1 MEVSA
6 LHCVRL
12 PNLTKCH
19 QSKETFRFTVKLRQ
33 IGLSVISQKPEELL
47 FFCVDNFVF
56 TYVNYPEKRT
66 LELFVKD
73 FQIDNQVSYIL
84 PTVLYSVAEAPPQ
97 FLRMSAVF
105 SNLSKCT
112 ALLLRILLTDLTDKS
127 VNHIQYFSV
136 LLRETFLAL
145 DERTLLKL
153 LYFVDITLETLQT
166 DEDHDLGMPLLY
178 VNHLPSKL

>member
-1 MEVSA
+1 M
-6 LHCVRL
+6 
-12 PNLTKCH
+12 
-19 QSKETFRFTVKLRQ
+19 RQ
-33 IGLSVISQKPEELL
+33 IGLSIISQKPEELL

-105 SNLSKCT
+105 SNLSKCC
-112 ALLLRILLTDLTDKS
+112 
-127 VNHIQYFSV
+127 
-136 LLRETFLAL
+136 
-145 DERTLLKL
+145 
-153 LYFVDITLETLQT
+153 LYAKV
-166 DEDHDLGMPLLY
+166 PY
-178 VNHLPSKL
+178 